1 MDRLIPMKPGMHDF
15 FDTGFQNQVD
25 AFPLR
30 TFRQNLGERMD
41 PGALITLNILG
52 EDFFHLVDFLS
63 SELYGRYQNS
73 AAMLELSEEEFLWEL
88 QVFVNQF
95 IRICAETSSELIP
108 FYRELRV
115 RFDNEGF
122 CIEFHQVLNQAFL
135 DHFYHNEGQN
145 SLPA

>member
-1 MDRLIPMKPGMHDF
+1 MDSFIPMKPSMHDLF
-15 FDTGFQNQVD
+15 VIGFHNQVD

-41 PGALITLNILG
+41 PGALITLNLLG

-95 IRICAETSSELIP
+95 IRICAGTSSDLIS
-108 FYRELRV
+108 FCSELRF
-115 RFDNEGF
+115 RLDEEGF
-122 CIEFHQVLNQAFL
+122 YIEFQQMLNQAFL
-135 DHFYHNEGQN
+135 NHFYHNEGQN
-145 SLPA
+145 SLPV

>member
-1 MDRLIPMKPGMHDF
+1 MQDF

-52 EDFFHLVDFLS
+52 EDFFYLVDFLS
-63 SELYGRYQNS
+63 SELYGRYQSS
-73 AAMLELSEEEFLWEL
+73 AVLLELSKDEFLWEL

-95 IRICAETSSELIP
+95 IRICAETSSELIS
-108 FYRELRV
+108 FCRELRV
-115 RFDNEGF
+115 RLDDEGF
-122 CIEFHQVLNQAFL
+122 CGEFHQVLYQAFL

-145 SLPA
+145 YLPA

>member
-1 MDRLIPMKPGMHDF
+1 MKSGMREF

-30 TFRQNLGERMD
+30 TFRQNLGERME
-41 PGALITLNILG
+41 PGALITMNVLG
-52 EDFFHLVDFLS
+52 EDFFHLVDFFS
-63 SELYGRYQNS
+63 SELYCKNQNS
-73 AAMLELSEEEFLWEL
+73 AALLELSEEEFLWEL

-95 IRICAETSSELIP
+95 IRICAETSSELIL
-108 FYRELRV
+108 FCRELRV
-115 RFDNEGF
+115 RLDDEGF
-122 CIEFHQVLNQAFL
+122 CIEFNQMLNQAFL